1 MSKTYQDT
9 KAKKLE
15 IKKLEVQYKEAS
27 QNTADLLE
35 QLSARATILEK
46 TKALYT
52 EASNSLSAFLQM
64 NEVESEEEVE
74 DELLMDGKWFA
85 IRSKVRGHGP

>member
-1 MSKTYQDT
+1 MVSGLQSGQRS
-9 KAKKLE
+9 
-15 IKKLEVQYKEAS
+15 EVMV
-27 QNTADLLE
+27 
-35 QLSARATILEK
+35 LEK

-74 DELLMDGKWFA
+74 DELRMDGKWFA
-85 IRSKVRGHGP
+85 IRSKV